1 MVDTMTPA
9 PITATV
15 DPREVGVDP
24 DRLARIDA
32 VTHDY
37 VDSGKFPCVQF
48 VLARRGEVVHHD
60 LYGHADVEDGRP
72 IRDDSI
78 YRIYSMTKPITS
90 VALMMLYEEGKV
102 LLENPVS
109 RFIPAFGGLR
119 VFESGN
125 EVNPVTREAD
135 REMTVHDVL
144 RHTSGLTYGFQH
156 QHAVDAIYRKHNL
169 GDFKPNKLSLGEQM
183 DLLGTLP
190 LQFSPG
196 DGWCYSMST
205 DVCGAIVEAVS
216 GQPLDE
222 FFQDRI
228 FEPLGMTDTAFWVDG
243 EDRRDRFTSNYVFF
257 GGNTAKMDSWDKSGY
272 LKPPPMLSGGGGLV
286 STMAD
291 YHRFTQM
298 LINGGELDG
307 ARLLGPRTIDF
318 MTSNHLPEGKTL
330 NEMGQVGF
338 AEVAMEGLGFGL
350 GFSVNESPA
359 QNGGIGSVGDYGWG
373 GAASTVFSIDPAEEL
388 VFIMMTQLLPS
399 STYPIRRQLKAAVY
413 QALID

>member
-1 MVDTMTPA
+1 MVDPMSAA
-9 PITATV
+9 PITPTV

-32 VTHDY
+32 VTHEY

-48 VLARRGEVVHHD
+48 VLARRGEIVHHD

-78 YRIYSMTKPITS
+78 YRIYSMTKPVTS

-109 RFIPAFGGLR
+109 RFIPAFDGLR

-169 GDFKPNKLSLGEQM
+169 GDFSPNKLDLNETM
-183 DLLGTLP
+183 ELLGTLP

-196 DGWCYSMST
+196 DRWCYSMST
-205 DVCGAIVEAVS
+205 DVCGAIVEAIS
-216 GQPLDE
+216 GQTLDE
-222 FFQDRI
+222 FFRERI
-228 FEPLGMTDTAFWVDG
+228 FEPLGMVDTAFWVDG
-243 EDRRDRFTSNYVFF
+243 EDRRDRFTSNYLFF
-257 GGNTAKMDSWDKSGY
+257 GGNTAKMDQWDKSGY
-272 LKPPPMLSGGGGLV
+272 LKPPPMRSGGGGLV

-298 LINGGELDG
+298 LVNGGELDG

-388 VFIMMTQLLPS
+388 TFIMMTQLLPS
-399 STYPIRRQLKAAVY
+399 STYPIRRQLRSAVY
-413 QALID
+413 QALVD